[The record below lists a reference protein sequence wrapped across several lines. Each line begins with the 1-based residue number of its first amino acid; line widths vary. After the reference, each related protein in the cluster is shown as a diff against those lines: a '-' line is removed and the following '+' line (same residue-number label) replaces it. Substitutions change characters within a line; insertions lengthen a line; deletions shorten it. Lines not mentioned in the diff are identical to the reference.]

1 MHRNN
6 STINHARTIAVDALT
21 RCITDQGILAGS
33 HHFTDFWARD
43 SLFATFGTN
52 VIAPQSSRNTIETFL
67 RYQRRDGLIPYVIER
82 SPTTIKKFFGRPRF
96 YTSPKPIFHYY
107 LTGGIVLDGGLMTVI
122 AAAQY
127 YRVAKD
133 KRFLHAHYPN
143 LKKAINW
150 YALRFGNQLL
160 SEWFGCEWAD
170 SVLKIG
176 KTLYTNVLY
185 WKALG
190 DIAAVARL
198 VGKKDDGYRFEYSAK
213 NVSTLLQAQF
223 WNGRYFAD
231 WVDYKR
237 HDYFASHP
245 NMLSIAFGLTE
256 RVQAT
261 SILRFAGNYAVLPFT
276 LEENI
281 PKYPFWRIGLVHHLV
296 GLSDY
301 HNYGCRW
308 LQPGIWYALCL
319 WNLGQKRKSRSFF
332 GDVSSHIVKHK
343 GVYEVY
349 EKTGEPVRRRLYQSE
364 YPFAWSAGLYLYA
377 YEKIFRS

>member
-1 MHRNN
+1 HP
-6 STINHARTIAVDALT
+6 DY
-21 RCITDQGILAGS
+21 GILAGR
-33 HHFTDFWARD
+33 HHFTDLWARD

-52 VIAPQSSRNTIETFL
+52 LIAPQSSRNTIETFL
-67 RYQRRDGLIPYVIER
+67 QYQRSDGLIPYLIAR
-82 SPTTIKKFFGRPRF
+82 SPTTIGKYFGKPRYF
-96 YTSPKPIFHYY
+96 STPVPSFRSHVTAG
-107 LTGGIVLDGGLMTVI
+107 LVLDGGLMTVI
-122 AAAQY
+122 AVAEY

-133 KRFLHAHYPN
+133 KRFLYRWYDK
-143 LKKAINW
+143 LKKTIDW

-190 DIAAVARL
+190 DIAAIARL
-198 VGKKDDGYRFEYSAK
+198 LGKKDDVCRFESRAK
-213 NVSTLLQAQF
+213 KVGTLLQAQF
-223 WNGRYFAD
+223 WNGTYFAD

-237 HDYFASHP
+237 HDYFAAHP
-245 NMLSIAFGLTE
+245 NMLAIAFGLTDPK
-256 RVQAT
+256 QSA
-261 SILRFAGNYAVLPFT
+261 SILRFAQDHALLPFT

-281 PKYPFWRIGLVHHLV
+281 PRYPVWRIPLFHYLV

-319 WNLGQKRKSRSFF
+319 WMLGQKRKSRSFF
-332 GDVSSHIVKHK
+332 GDLSNHIVKHN
-343 GVYEVY
+343 GVYEIY

-364 YPFAWSAGLYLYA
+364 YPFAWSAGLYVHA
-377 YEKIFRS
+377 YKKIMIQ